1 MASSAPD
8 DYALARVPQEARYHW
23 FQIATQRVGQLSALS
38 AFVVASALGFS
49 MSFWSAFWAI
59 TIGAV
64 ILEVVCIFTGI
75 IGQKEGLNTSILS
88 RWTGFGHNG
97 SALIGL
103 AIGISLIGWF
113 GIQSGVSASGLAT
126 IMPWLPLWGWSLL
139 FGLIITAVVMLGF
152 HGMQWVAN
160 FAVPLFLILVGWA
173 VVVELHTHNIGQLV
187 TQAAPGPKM
196 TIIAGA
202 SIVAGGFIVGALI
215 SPDQTRYNRSVADVV
230 KQTVVSI
237 TVGEYLTGLSGV
249 LLAHA
254 VKTADVSSIILS
266 SVGWVGVLVIL
277 LGTIKINDWNLYSSG
292 LGIVNFIDT
301 VFGRKV
307 NRALVTVIVGV
318 VGSILAAAG
327 ILGHFTEF
335 LVILGVAFPPIVG
348 IMIAEY
354 FIVKNWRGSLDDSRA
369 SNSLPV
375 SAPRWVP
382 VSLLIWLASALV
394 GYYVTWGLGSLNA
407 VITAFV
413 LYVVLG
419 KLGLIRG
426 IGTVVTETADVEAH
440 GIAAPAPEPVFTN
453 DAHDGAVAAS

>member
-1 MASSAPD
+1 MASTAPD

-23 FQIATQRVGQLSALS
+23 FPIATQRVGQLSALS
-38 AFVVASALGFS
+38 AFVVAATLGFS
-49 MSFWSAFWAI
+49 MSFWDAFWAI

-64 ILEVVCIFTGI
+64 ILEVVCIFTGL
-75 IGQKEGLNTSILS
+75 IGMREGLNTSVLS

-103 AIGISLIGWF
+103 AVGISLIGWF
-113 GIQSGVSASGLAT
+113 GIQSGVSASGLNS
-126 IMPWLPLWGWSLL
+126 IMPWLPVWAWSLA

-160 FAVPLFLILVGWA
+160 VAVPLFLLLVGWA
-173 VVVELHTHNIGQLV
+173 VVIELQKHDISELV
-187 TQAAPGPKM
+187 TQSAPGPQM
-196 TIIAGA
+196 SIIAGA

-215 SPDQTRYNRSVADVV
+215 SPDQTRYNRSAADVV
-230 KQTVVSI
+230 KQTIVSI

-254 VKTADVSSIILS
+254 VRTADVSAIILS

-301 VFGRKV
+301 VFGRRV
-307 NRALVTVIVGV
+307 NRALVTVVVGV
-318 VGSILAAAG
+318 LAAAG
-327 ILGHFTEF
+327 ILGQFTAF
-335 LVILGVAFPPIVG
+335 LTLLGVAFPPIVG

-354 FIVKNWRGSLDDSRA
+354 FVVKNWRPALDASRENGA
-369 SNSLPV
+369 LPA

-382 VSLLIWLASALV
+382 VSLAIWVVSALV
-394 GYYVTWGLGSLNA
+394 GYFATFGLGSLNA

-413 LYVVLG
+413 LYAVLG
-419 KLGLIRG
+419 KAGLIRG
-426 IGTVVTETADVEAH
+426 VGEVCTEAVAQPAP
-440 GIAAPAPEPVFTN
+440 GVAAP
-453 DAHDGAVAAS
+453 DAATAGKVATR